1 MGALLS
7 LVEGTVAPRVQS
19 QKVARILEK
28 DKLHER
34 KGKDAV
40 GLDAKD
46 IHERGAEALLRRL
59 PERKTTCLKSP

>member
-59 PERKTTCLKSP
+59 PGKTTCLKSP